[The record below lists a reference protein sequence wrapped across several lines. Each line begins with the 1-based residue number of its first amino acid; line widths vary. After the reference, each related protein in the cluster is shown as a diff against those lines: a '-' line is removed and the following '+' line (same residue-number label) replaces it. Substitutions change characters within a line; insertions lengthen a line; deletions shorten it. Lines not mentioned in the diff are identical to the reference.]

1 MQNSSYN
8 SEKTVDF
15 FFLKDGIKSL
25 TLTVCGFALVI
36 MGIIIYS
43 YINFW
48 GIPSSFDAFISRF
61 EFNESLRIQAAV
73 LIAAFLV
80 IICAVISYFA
90 RKDCY
95 IDFKETALCGKLPA
109 FPCRAKHVEIPYD
122 EIIRI
127 KRGATSRTGGF
138 GMLIVITTSGKFFIP
153 HNSQTKI
160 RKIENLL
167 YEMKG

>member
-1 MQNSSYN
+1 MQNSSHD
-8 SEKTVDF
+8 SEKTLDF
-15 FFLKDGIKSL
+15 FYLKDGIKSQ
-25 TLTVCGFALVI
+25 TLTACGFALVI

-48 GIPSSFDAFISRF
+48 GIPSSFGAFLSIF
-61 EFNESLRIQAAV
+61 EFHESLRIQAAV
-73 LIAAFLV
+73 FIAAILV
-80 IICAVISYFA
+80 IIYSVISYFT

-109 FPCRAKHVEIPYD
+109 FPCRAKYVEIPYD
-122 EIIRI
+122 EIIGI
-127 KRGATSRTGGF
+127 KRGGTSRTGGF
-138 GMLIVITTSGKFFIP
+138 GTLIVITTNGKFFIP